1 MLGLH
6 TVCQL
11 SSVFRPDMLING
23 LQSVCQLSSVFRPD
37 MLINGTTYIQTAQLS
52 VQT

>member
-1 MLGLH
+1 
-6 TVCQL
+6 
-11 SSVFRPDMLING
+11 MLING